1 MGRVALDMG
10 STIPFGE
17 SVEDNGGVD
26 EAGDQTAKQNRQEDE
41 EYWLCQTEALD
52 RQILEE

>member
-1 MGRVALDMG
+1 VVLDMG
-10 STIPFGE
+10 SLIPFGE

-26 EAGDQTAKQNRQEDE
+26 EAGDQAAKQNRQEDE
-41 EYWLCQTEALD
+41 EYRLCQTEALD